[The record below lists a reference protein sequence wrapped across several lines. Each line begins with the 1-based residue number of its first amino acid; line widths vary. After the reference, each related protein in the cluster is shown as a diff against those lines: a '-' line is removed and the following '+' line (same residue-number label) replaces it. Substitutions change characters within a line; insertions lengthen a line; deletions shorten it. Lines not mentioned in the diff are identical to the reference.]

1 MQGRYGRLK
10 RSISPLFF
18 VFLLFFPLVFAVQVQ
33 AEEPPYLTDLLES
46 ARQKELHKDRYWHT
60 LLHYKKGSFGM
71 RSLIDD
77 PKFFLSKEGKYH
89 PEAELEATIRAFFQ
103 KADDETKHPVCR
115 FIARYAWIKEKLN
128 LDASQLPVPEC
139 RHFEGIMNHIKPES
153 VTLIFPTSYM
163 NSPASMFGHTLL
175 TIETAYR
182 SKLLS
187 YAINYSAI
195 TNETFGPLYAIKGLF
210 GFYKGYFSI
219 LPYYAKI
226 QEYSDVNHR
235 DIWEYPL
242 NLNAEEI
249 KKLLMHIYELDS
261 IYSDYYFFDENC
273 SYDLLFLL
281 DAARPSLDLTDQ
293 CNWWVIPLDT
303 IKTVKKNRLITGVV
317 YRPSKTT
324 KIKHLASLLPKSG
337 QRMALSMAKGDL
349 EPDRLLEQKISN
361 EEKIR
366 VCDLASEYLQ
376 YEYSKKNLTKKPYQ
390 DRFLKTLRVRSL
402 LGEPDE
408 DRYRVPTPPRP
419 DEGHDSNRFSLGIG
433 IREGDLF
440 QEIKYRPAYHDL
452 LDNENG
458 YKEGSQIVFGNTALR
473 YYSSDRRLELENV
486 DFIDIVSISPRD
498 EFFQSISWKIKT
510 GLVQKVMEDGEDHL
524 VYELNPGG
532 GFAFKNDFLGLWYL
546 MMETDLNVGGA
557 LDGGYAAGIGG
568 SMGLIKGLTDF
579 WKIHFFTRDIY
590 YGLGDTHNSFEAALL
605 QNFTISTNTSLTL
618 EISRS
623 KAHQF
628 YQTEAKAYWNLFF

>member
-1 MQGRYGRLK
+1 MPQVVH
-10 RSISPLFF
+10 ISRFFLSLFF
-18 VFLLFFPLVFAVQVQ
+18 TILFAVQVQ
-33 AEEPPYLTDLLES
+33 AEEPAYLTVLLES

-60 LLHYKKGSFGM
+60 LLHYKKGFFGM
-71 RSLIDD
+71 RSLSDD
-77 PKFFLSKEGKYH
+77 PKFFLSKEGKYN

-103 KADDETKHPVCR
+103 KVGDETKHPVCR
-115 FIARYAWIKEKLN
+115 FIARYAWIKEQLN
-128 LDASQLPVPEC
+128 LDSSRLPVPEC
-139 RHFEGIMNHIKPES
+139 RHFAEIMNQIKPES
-153 VTLIFPTSYM
+153 VTLIFPTS
-163 NSPASMFGHTLL
+163 NINNPASMFGHTLL

-187 YAINYSAI
+187 YAINYSAV
-195 TNETFGPLYAIKGLF
+195 THETFGLSYAIKGLF
-210 GFYKGYFSI
+210 GFYEGYFSI
-219 LPYYAKI
+219 LPYYAKL
-226 QEYSDVNHR
+226 QEYSDVDHR

-242 NLNAEEI
+242 NLNKQEI
-249 KKLLMHIYELDS
+249 RRLLMHIYELDS

-293 CNWWVIPLDT
+293 CTWWVIPLDT
-303 IKTVKKNRLITGVV
+303 IKTVKKNGLITGAV

-324 KIKHLASLLPKSG
+324 KVKYLASLLPKTG
-337 QRMALSMAKGDL
+337 RKMAVSMAKGDL
-349 EPDRLLEQKISN
+349 EPERILEHKVSN

-376 YEYSKKNLTKKPYQ
+376 YQYTKKDLTKKPYQ

-408 DRYRVPTPPRP
+408 DRYQIPATPRP
-419 DEGHDSNRFSLGIG
+419 DEGHHSNRFSLGIG
-433 IREGDLF
+433 IKEDDLF

-452 LDNENG
+452 LDNEKG
-458 YKEGSQIVFGNTALR
+458 YVEGSQIVFANTALR
-473 YYSSDRRLELENV
+473 YYSSDKRLELENL

-498 EFFQSISWKIKT
+498 EFFRSISWKIKT
-510 GLVQKVMEDGEDHL
+510 GLAQKVLEDGEDHL

-546 MMETDLNVGGA
+546 MMEADLNLGGA
-557 LDGGYAAGIGG
+557 LDEGYAAGIGASTG
-568 SMGLIKGLTDF
+568 FIKTLTDF
-579 WKIHFFTRDIY
+579 WKIHFFTRNIY
-590 YGLGDTHNSFEAALL
+590 YTLGDTHNAFETALL
-605 QNFTISTNTSLTL
+605 QNFTVSTNTSLTL

-623 KAHQF
+623 RTHQF
-628 YQTEAKAYWNLFF
+628 YETEAKAYWNLFF

>member
-1 MQGRYGRLK
+1 MAQRVH
-10 RSISPLFF
+10 ISPFFLFLFF
-18 VFLLFFPLVFAVQVQ
+18 SLLLFAVQVQ
-33 AEEPPYLTDLLES
+33 AEQPAYLTTLLES
-46 ARQKELHKDRYWHT
+46 ARQKELHKDKYWHI
-60 LLHYKKGSFGM
+60 LLHYKKGPFGT

-77 PKFFLSKEGKYH
+77 PKFFLAKEGKH
-89 PEAELEATIRAFFQ
+89 NPKAELEATIRGFFQ
-103 KADDETKHPVCR
+103 KVDDETKHPACR
-115 FIARYAWIKEKLN
+115 FIARYAWIKEKLD
-128 LDASQLPVPEC
+128 LESSRLPVPAC
-139 RHFEGIMNHIKPES
+139 RNFEAIMNRIKPEA
-153 VTLIFPTSYM
+153 VTLIFPTSHM

-187 YAINYSAI
+187 YAINYSAV
-195 TNETFGPLYAIKGLF
+195 TDETFGLSYAVKGLF
-210 GFYKGYFSI
+210 GFYKGYFSV
-219 LPYYAKI
+219 LPYYAKL
-226 QEYSDVNHR
+226 QEYSDVDHR

-242 NLNAEEI
+242 NLNKKEI
-249 KKLLMHIYELDS
+249 RRLLMHIYELDS

-303 IKTVKKNRLITGVV
+303 IKTVKKNGLITGAA

-324 KIKHLASLLPKSG
+324 KIKHLGSLLPKSG
-337 QRMALSMAKGDL
+337 RKMALSMAKGDL
-349 EPDRLLEQKISN
+349 EPERILEQKISN

-376 YEYSKKNLTKKPYQ
+376 YQYTKKDLTKKPYVG
-390 DRFLKTLRVRSL
+390 RFLKTLRARSL

-408 DRYRVPTPPRP
+408 DQYRIPAPGRP
-419 DEGHDSNRFSLGIG
+419 DEGHHSNRFSLGTG
-433 IREGDLF
+433 IKKDEPF
-440 QEIKYRPAYHDL
+440 QEIKYRPAYHHL
-452 LDNENG
+452 LDNGKG
-458 YKEGSQIVFGNTALR
+458 YKPGSQIVFGNTALR
-473 YYSSDRRLELENV
+473 YYSCDKRLKLENLDV
-486 DFIDIVSISPRD
+486 IDIVSISPRD

-532 GFAFKNDFLGLWYL
+532 GFAFKSDFLGLWYL
-546 MMETDLNVGGA
+546 MMEADLNLGGV
-557 LDGGYAAGIGG
+557 LDERYAAGIGASTG
-568 SMGLIKGLTDF
+568 FIKTLTDF
-579 WKIHFFTRDIY
+579 WKIHFFARDIY
-590 YGLGDTHNSFEAALL
+590 YGLGDTHNTFEAALL

-618 EISRS
+618 EVSRS

-628 YQTEAKAYWNLFF
+628 YQTEANAYWNLFF